1 MKLIKTYTHEHT
13 PKSVRWLYMSG
24 RYDYVNKLNINMYGV
39 FNGFSLSE
47 WVISNKYIR
56 VPKGYTFK

>member
-13 PKSVRWLYMSG
+13 PYSVRWLYKCG
-24 RYDYVNKLNINMYGV
+24 RYEYAHKLNIHMYGG
-39 FNGFSLSE
+39 FDGFSLSE
-47 WVISNKYIR
+47 WVLSNNYIR